1 MYFGFCFFLD
11 ASRTVTPCFTGVRTQ
26 IGTPGS
32 YWFELAFAFLLMK
45 QLPLWIKHSRQ
56 SPVKLSDPLHMLR
69 GRRSAIVGPYKGLR
83 HGFNNHIVLLLLA
96 LRGAVH
102 QSHANCPHSIFFFFE
117 SAHKT
122 HSAAHT
128 YTHINTHSS
137 APFPSIPLR
146 GIISHKQLPDKQKAG
161 CQFFFFF
168 FFLLRINLKT
178 TYAAVF
184 YAIVR
189 PNVVSFFLSL
199 RGWNQLVQECFKPR
213 CVVFPVCF
221 KITRELFILATLR
234 LWNVKELTGRECLLF
249 THKGRWR

>member
-1 MYFGFCFFLD
+1 M
-11 ASRTVTPCFTGVRTQ
+11 
-26 IGTPGS
+26 
-32 YWFELAFAFLLMK
+32 
-45 QLPLWIKHSRQ
+45 
-56 SPVKLSDPLHMLR
+56 KLSDPLHMLR

-168 FFLLRINLKT
+168 FFL
-178 TYAAVF
+178 
-184 YAIVR
+184 
-189 PNVVSFFLSL
+189 
-199 RGWNQLVQECFKPR
+199 
-213 CVVFPVCF
+213 
-221 KITRELFILATLR
+221 ATH
-234 LWNVKELTGRECLLF
+234 KSKDHICCCLLRNCSSKRCLVLPLTARLESISTGVF
-249 THKGRWR
+249 